1 MNRGLVNY
9 LNEYMLSPDPQYA
22 VMINGKWGCGKTF
35 FIKKWLNGYKESE
48 TEGNKVLTPIYVSL
62 YGLKTL
68 KQITTAINQV
78 LYPILYGKAAKAG
91 KTLLK
96 FASAIVFKQN
106 IDINGDDK
114 DDLSIGLGLDSFSIL
129 KSDDE
134 NIKSDKF
141 LIFDDIERCQVNM
154 KELLG
159 YINYFIEHCNCHV
172 LIIGDEGQIEKDDRN
187 VFERF
192 KEKTIGRE
200 FLLNTEIDTAIDF
213 FVKEELGNS
222 FLISHIDSIKKT
234 FKITECHNLRILRQ
248 CLWDFNRL
256 VSLIEYRKTERYE
269 QILKS
274 LLCTYIATYCEYKGE
289 NNALIKQWIEYNEEI
304 VVNRKEDEEKKRIKT
319 EILKIQNKYSAYPA
333 YTIFGIFH
341 LDIVEQI
348 VKSIDSGMFITD
360 FVNDLTKPVAIK
372 PSWEKRHDASV
383 MTNDEFKSFY
393 NELLDD
399 IINLRILKM
408 ADVGNSIAYIS
419 YYDAKEIRLIKD
431 EEKQKI
437 KESLP
442 LYWEQFKT
450 QEACYEAC
458 IAFKRG
464 LHLFES
470 SIEMPILAELCENFY
485 ARYEMRMK
493 EDKNEM
499 TKLLENLNDDNCE
512 MLFDINTQALPDKS
526 TTYDSISIF
535 KDVDIDLLFLSIVKM
550 SNKGRQSFNS
560 FLRQR
565 YKLAYNMSNW
575 TNKTEDDVTPLNKL
589 KEKIDEEISKREL
602 MEKYSFELI
611 SKAIDGAIKRCTGNL
626 NAQNL

>member
-9 LNEYMLSPDPQYA
+9 LNEYMLNPDPQYA

-35 FIKKWLNGYKESE
+35 FIKKWLNRYKESE
-48 TEGNKVLTPIYVSL
+48 NEGNKVLTPIYVSL

-96 FASAIVFKQN
+96 FASAIVFKQDV
-106 IDINGDDK
+106 DINGDDK

-222 FLISHIDSIKKT
+222 FLISHIESIKKT
-234 FKITECHNLRILRQ
+234 FKTTECHNLRILRQ
-248 CLWDFNRL
+248 CLWDFSRL
-256 VSLIEYRKTERYE
+256 ESLIKHRDTERYN
-269 QILKS
+269 QVLTD

-289 NNALIKQWIEYNEEI
+289 NNALIKEWREH
-304 VVNRKEDEEKKRIKT
+304 RKEFMLYSKDETVKSIQNQ
-319 EILKIQNKYSAYPA
+319 LSKIQNKYNAYSGYA
-333 YTIFGIFH
+333 IFN

-348 VKSIDSGMFITD
+348 VGSIESGVIITD
-360 FVNDLTKPVAIK
+360 FVDNLTKPIAQK

-399 IINLRILKM
+399 IIGLRVLKM

-419 YYDAKEIRLIKD
+419 YYDAKKIRLIKD

-450 QEACYEAC
+450 QEACYDAY

-464 LHLFES
+464 IHLFES
-470 SIEMPILAELCENFY
+470 SIEMPILAELCEDFY
-485 ARYEMRMK
+485 AKYEKRMK
-493 EDKNEM
+493 EGKNDM
-499 TKLLENLNDDNCE
+499 TMLLENLDDIKSELLFNVNND
-512 MLFDINTQALPDKS
+512 ALPDKS

-535 KDVDIDLLFLSIVKM
+535 KDVNIDLLFLSLTQM
-550 SNKGRQSFNS
+550 SNRGRHTFNS
-560 FLRQR
+560 FLRHR
-565 YKLAYNMSNW
+565 YKLAYNMGDW

-602 MEKYSFELI
+602 MEKYSFELL
-611 SKAIDGAIKRCTGNL
+611 SNAIAGAIKRCTGNL
-626 NAQNL
+626 NAQAFG